1 MLYPLIFSLFYILSL
16 TFKTQYFVIQIYYKP
31 ILCLQLQTFHKII
44 KRIIYFFIIIFHS
57 SLNIGFDIRKGNFK
71 STILK

>member
-1 MLYPLIFSLFYILSL
+1 MLYPLIFRLFYILSL

-31 ILCLQLQTFHKII
+31 IFCLQLQTFHKII
-44 KRIIYFFIIIFHS
+44 KRIIFHS